1 MSARVAAF
9 VAGLLFGIGLYTA
22 QMVNP
27 NKVLAFL
34 DIAGRWD
41 PSLALVMGS
50 AVLITGLGFPLVLRR
65 SKPVWN
71 DSFSLPMRRDI
82 DRPLLLGAAL
92 FGIGWGMAGYCPGP
106 AIAALLINP
115 AEAVPFVL
123 AMLLGARVQSRQSR
137 R

>member
-1 MSARVAAF
+1 MSSRVAAF

-27 NKVLAFL
+27 VKVLAFL

-41 PSLALVMGS
+41 PSLALVMGA

-65 SKPVWN
+65 SKPAWG

-82 DRPLLLGAAL
+82 DRDLLSGAAL
-92 FGIGWGMAGYCPGP
+92 FGVGWGIAGYCPGP
-106 AIAALLINP
+106 AIAALLIHP
-115 AEAVPFVL
+115 TEAIPFLL
-123 AMLLGARVQSRQSR
+123 AMLAGGWAQARLVQR
-137 R
+137 

>member
-27 NKVLAFL
+27 VKVLAFL

-41 PSLALVMGS
+41 PSLALVMGA

-65 SKPVWN
+65 SKPLWGN
-71 DSFSLPMRRDI
+71 NFTLPTRRDI
-82 DRPLLLGAAL
+82 DRDLLAGAAL
-92 FGIGWGMAGYCPGP
+92 FGIGWGIAGYCPGP
-106 AIAALLINP
+106 AIAALLIHP
-115 AEAVPFVL
+115 TEAIPFLL
-123 AMLLGARVQSRQSR
+123 AMLAGGWAQARRVQR
-137 R
+137 

>member
-9 VAGLLFGIGLYTA
+9 VAGLLFGIGLYAA

-27 NKVLAFL
+27 DKVLAFL

-65 SKPVWN
+65 SKPVWS

-82 DRPLLLGAAL
+82 DRPLLLGATL

-106 AIAALLINP
+106 AIAALLIHP
-115 AEAVPFVL
+115 AEAIPFLL
-123 AMLLGARVQSRQSR
+123 AMLAGGWAQARLVQR
-137 R
+137 

>member
-1 MSARVAAF
+1 MSSRVAAF

-27 NKVLAFL
+27 DKVLAFL
-34 DIAGRWD
+34 DIAGGWD

-65 SKPVWN
+65 SKPVLG

-82 DRPLLLGAAL
+82 DRDLLTGAAL
-92 FGIGWGMAGYCPGP
+92 FGVGWGIAGYCPGP
-106 AIAALLINP
+106 AIAALLIHP
-115 AEAVPFVL
+115 AEAIPFLL
-123 AMLLGARVQSRQSR
+123 AMLAGGWAQARLVQR
-137 R
+137 